1 MRYDII
7 VINTTIIEQNRIQDM
22 ICHNITVID
31 IIEHNIYVTAVA
43 NYIDFMSFQSIVKIG
58 RLYRLCIRF
67 ILL

>member
-7 VINTTIIEQNRIQDM
+7 VINKTIIEQNRIQDM
-22 ICHNITVID
+22 IESIIITIID

-58 RLYRLCIRF
+58 SIDYA
-67 ILL
+67 